1 MLRTCSPY
9 CYAFI
14 IFQLCLVKRF
24 TECMFLGQPK
34 CYRTASYEKV
44 IYFVNRSHVQD
55 ESITYTQATCDP
67 REENASCKNWT
78 TDHTSPCSKSNRNKT
93 LHIEMPRY
101 SFIISCPLRQQS
113 NTYYHEARAFRKD
126 SSLGKSE
133 TFREISINTCCCNW
147 LDIRPKVTFQL
158 STTEPISLQ
167 LAFDSRVS
175 KIKLYLATNSSLIP
189 ICEDK
194 SGPFSK
200 EKVPCTLEKPI
211 GCAEHSLV
219 VRLESLQCINNYEF
233 NITIPKKLERKVE
246 IFEKNFICNRYDDG
260 VEIAPISFDGS
271 HTYFIK
277 NPNNSTQ
284 KALLSRRRIKLR
296 GKPGRDI
303 VIKVCKMNCICSQ
316 YLTLKNCHIKQT
328 TPKNSQRVLTVTL
341 VLALMLLI
349 AIISFIIIRKKTR
362 NKSTKAEENTLENI
376 FDDSSVGVLTQPY
389 ETQLQQNCP
398 TVNATSKH
406 EDETFDQINMPHG
419 NSL

>member
-1 MLRTCSPY
+1 
-9 CYAFI
+9 
-14 IFQLCLVKRF
+14 
-24 TECMFLGQPK
+24 MFLRQPE

-44 IYFVNRSHVQD
+44 VYFVNRSHVQD
-55 ESITYTQATCDP
+55 ESIEYTQATCDP
-67 REENASCKNWT
+67 REENKFCKNWT
-78 TDHTSPCSKSNRNKT
+78 TDHTSPCSKSNGNKT
-93 LHIEMPRY
+93 LHIKIPHY

-126 SSLGKSE
+126 TSLGKSQR
-133 TFREISINTCCCNW
+133 FREISINTCYCNW
-147 LDIRPKVTFQL
+147 LDIRPKVTCQL
-158 STTEPISLQ
+158 PTTETIFLQ

-175 KIKLYLATNSSLIP
+175 KIKLYLATNSNLIP

-200 EKVPCTLEKPI
+200 EKVGCTLEKPI
-211 GCAEHSLV
+211 GCAEHFLV
-219 VRLESLQCINNYEF
+219 VRLESPQCTNNYEF

-303 VIKVCKMNCICSQ
+303 VIKVCKMNCICSP

-328 TPKNSQRVLTVTL
+328 TQKISLLTVTL
-341 VLALMLLI
+341 VLVLMLLI
-349 AIISFIIIRKKTR
+349 AIISSIIIRKKTR
-362 NKSTKAEENTLENI
+362 NKSTKAEENTLEYI
-376 FDDSSVGVLTQPY
+376 FDDSSVGVLIHPY

>member
-14 IFQLCLVKRF
+14 IFQVCLVKRF
-24 TECMFLGQPK
+24 TECMFLRQPE

-44 IYFVNRSHVQD
+44 VYFVNRSHVQD
-55 ESITYTQATCDP
+55 ESIKYTQATCDP
-67 REENASCKNWT
+67 REENKFCKNWT
-78 TDHTSPCSKSNRNKT
+78 TDHTSPCSKSNGNKT
-93 LHIEMPRY
+93 LHIKIPHY

-126 SSLGKSE
+126 TSLGKSQR
-133 TFREISINTCCCNW
+133 FREISINTCYCNW
-147 LDIRPKVTFQL
+147 LDIRPKVTCQL
-158 STTEPISLQ
+158 PTTETIFLQ

-175 KIKLYLATNSSLIP
+175 KIKLYLATNSNLIP

-200 EKVPCTLEKPI
+200 EKVGCTLEKPI
-211 GCAEHSLV
+211 GCAEHFLV
-219 VRLESLQCINNYEF
+219 VRLESPQCINNYEF

-271 HTYFIK
+271 HIYFIK

-303 VIKVCKMNCICSQ
+303 VIKVCKMNCICSP

-328 TPKNSQRVLTVTL
+328 TQKISLLTVTL
-341 VLALMLLI
+341 VLVLMLLI
-349 AIISFIIIRKKTR
+349 AIISSIIIRKKTR
-362 NKSTKAEENTLENI
+362 NKSTKAEENTLEYI
-376 FDDSSVGVLTQPY
+376 FDDSSVGVLIHPY